1 VVVVVVMDLYI
12 STIACQYQH
21 RMDEDHHHQLTN
33 AILVAMNVPA
43 HTEHAQIE
51 PLSMKYGPIS
61 STPENLVFPC
71 SFFKPPDFL
80 DFLVDGIVS
89 DRVYLVSV
97 SGY

>member
-51 PLSMKYGPIS
+51 FSRPGVGTLLFSGVNFDDQTLEPFYFQLSTLTTS
-61 STPENLVFPC
+61 RWSHLTDNLI
-71 SFFKPPDFL
+71 KL
-80 DFLVDGIVS
+80 N
-89 DRVYLVSV
+89 
-97 SGY
+97 